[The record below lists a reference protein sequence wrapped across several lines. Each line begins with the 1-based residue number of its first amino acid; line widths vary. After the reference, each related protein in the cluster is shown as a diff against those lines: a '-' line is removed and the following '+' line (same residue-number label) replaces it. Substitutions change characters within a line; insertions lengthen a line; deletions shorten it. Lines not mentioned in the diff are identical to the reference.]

1 MSGEGAD
8 LQLGKE
14 AVAKFTQGVGATI
27 EQLGELGGATG
38 SVMGKGFSELAMTG
52 MEAGHHGLSVDFE
65 DFCERWEWGVR
76 ALVHDASEIANRLG
90 LAAGTQWEHD
100 QFVAGSL
107 KVGVNALM
115 GGNPHASEEE
125 ITQQDWGDVFTPD
138 YLDPDWSAG
147 SFADHYL
154 AGYVHRCTVW
164 RQQYTLS
171 TALQRR
177 RTARRFCTSSP
188 GSTSTDDEQPQRS
201 PMRPRRPMGP
211 HPPRAADPPVTPTA
225 DDEDVAVPG

>member
-1 MSGEGAD
+1 MGGDGQDLRLGEA
-8 LQLGKE
+8 

-27 EQLGELGGATG
+27 DELGELGGATG

-76 ALVHDASEIANRLG
+76 ALVSDAGAIANLLG

-100 QFVAGSL
+100 QYVAGSL

-125 ITQQDWGDVFTPD
+125 IAQQDWGDVFTPD
-138 YLDPDWSAG
+138 SLDPDWSAE
-147 SFADHYL
+147 SFDQ
-154 AGYVHRCTVW
+154 AGQDIEQTWKDTGRTVLTEG
-164 RQQYTLS
+164 QGG
-171 TALQRR
+171 RR
-177 RTARRFCTSSP
+177 SQLLNDAFGIS
-188 GSTSTDDEQPQRS
+188 DDEWDQALDDTFGPS
-201 PMRPRRPMGP
+201 PEE
-211 HPPRAADPPVTPTA
+211 RAQQQQQG
-225 DDEDVAVPG
+225 ESGGN